1 MEFTSAI
8 GAILE
13 VGLAPVLVILLLW
26 KGFDLLKQYNERL
39 FNELLKTQ
47 IATRLILDKL
57 NATKE
62 YEDAIREME
71 ERNKT

>member
-1 MEFTSAI
+1 MELTSVI

-26 KGFDLLKQYNERL
+26 KGFDLLNKYNEKL
-39 FNELLKTQ
+39 FNELLKLQ
-47 IATRLILDKL
+47 IGLRLILEKL

-62 YEDAIREME
+62 YEDAIREMK
-71 ERNKT
+71 ERGKS

>member
-8 GAILE
+8 GALLE

-26 KGFDLLKQYNERL
+26 KGFDLLNKYNDKL
-39 FNELLKTQ
+39 FKELLKTQ
-47 IATRLILDKL
+47 IGLRLILEKL

-62 YEDAIREME
+62 YEDAIREMK
-71 ERNKT
+71 ERGKS